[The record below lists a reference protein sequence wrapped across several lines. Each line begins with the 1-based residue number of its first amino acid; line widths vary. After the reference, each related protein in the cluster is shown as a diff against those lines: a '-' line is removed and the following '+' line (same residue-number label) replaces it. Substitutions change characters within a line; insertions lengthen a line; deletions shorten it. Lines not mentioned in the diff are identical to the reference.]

1 MTARDDVPRLV
12 SRSKAALMLGIPGPH
27 VSRLVNSGRLVP
39 VPIEGTAAAYVY
51 DEVLALSTE
60 LELERAARREARDG

>member
-1 MTARDDVPRLV
+1 MTDREDIPRLV

-39 VPIEGTAAAYVY
+39 VPIEGTAAAYVHE
-51 DEVLALSTE
+51 EVLKLSTE
-60 LELERAARREARDG
+60 LELERQQRRERQT